1 MRKFKPCLW
10 FDHQAEEATN
20 FYVSIFE
27 NGEVQRIDHHGEN
40 GMGEP
45 GTVMSTTFRIAD
57 QEFMTIN
64 GGPYFSLTPAV
75 SYFVTCRDEAEVERV
90 WTALSDGGGVLMPL
104 GEYPFSKK
112 FGWTNDKYGVSWQ
125 VSLGGDRQTIAPYLL
140 FTGPEAGRAAAAV
153 DFYVSLFENSSLIQP
168 ASPAQP
174 AIFSLSGERFMAFD
188 GGDVHNFTFS
198 GANSFFV
205 NCKTAE
211 EVDRL
216 WNALIADGGQPMDC
230 GWLTDKFGV
239 TWQIVPE
246 LLMQLIGDE
255 DREKAN
261 RVMQA
266 MLKMEKIDSAKLLEA
281 YESEPVEA

>member
-1 MRKFKPCLW
+1 MRKIKPCLW
-10 FDHQAEEATN
+10 FDNQAEEATN
-20 FYVSIFE
+20 FYISIFD
-27 NGEVQRIDHHGEN
+27 NGEVERIDRFGEN
-40 GMGEP
+40 AMGEP
-45 GTVMSTTFRIAD
+45 CTVMSTSFRIAD

-64 GGPYFSLTPAV
+64 GGQHFALTPAV
-75 SYFVTCRDEAEVERV
+75 SYFVSCRDESEVDRV
-90 WTALSDGGGVLMPL
+90 WSALSDGGGVLMPL

-112 FGWTNDKYGVSWQ
+112 FGWANDKYGVSWQ

-140 FTGPEAGRAAAAV
+140 FTGPRHDRVAEAV
-153 DFYVSLFENSSLIQP
+153 DFYVSVFDDSSVIQP
-168 ASPAQP
+168 AGAAQP
-174 AIFSLSGERFMAFD
+174 AIFTLSGERFMAFD
-188 GGDVHNFTFS
+188 GGDVHDFTFS

-205 NCKTAE
+205 NCKTAD

-216 WNALIADGGQPMDC
+216 WDALIADGGEPMQC

-246 LLMQLIGDE
+246 LLGQLMGDE

-266 MLKMEKIDSAKLLEA
+266 MLKMVKLDSAKLLEA
-281 YESEPVEA
+281 YEGEPVEA